1 MANFTGRL
9 ALPCPESR
17 CGMGYKFGHSSTSLT
32 DLRTASL
39 LLGSTLTDDFESP
52 VCGWR
57 ISGNALHEI
66 HTVVEEP

>member
-17 CGMGYKFGHSSTSLT
+17 CGTVNKFGHSSTSLT

-39 LLGSTLTDDFESP
+39 LLGSTLTDGIESS
-52 VCGWR
+52 VSWR
-57 ISGNALHEI
+57 LANQWECVTHQCNLG
-66 HTVVEEP
+66 